1 MPKKSINPTTVSTR
15 SLSPKGAKVQTQRI
29 GIDQT
34 VYLVRFSIKS
44 GPGSCQ
50 LPKSNLL
57 TKTSLNLAAEGV
69 SSSSRMN
76 DLFKA
81 EWTGDPITTRNPDG
95 EEVYL
100 IVPGDVVTMAWCHH
114 KLTYIAQSA
123 QSLGE
128 CLGKEEGWMF
138 APEQFPTLLDRIEL
152 GRARA
157 EQLVAICLAV
167 YDEAHD
173 RHIRR
178 VERIVGKIR
187 TALMNEI
194 DRVSANIDQ
203 AVERARDP
211 DPADLAALRS
221 AQQQLE
227 ILPKFEFK
235 LLKKFP
241 KRGKLAK
248 AIRFGN
254 SEPEP
259 MASMVDLV
267 KENAEAQVAIA
278 QAEEASAAAA
288 IRRTALYGMSAL
300 RETVQEKI
308 EQMIDDFNGHVADA
322 LHTLDGV
329 KGGGRFSTRVAGRV
343 QGHLARL
350 EVLAQLLSRLQAL
363 GDGRNGSL
371 DQGAMLAQL
380 REFKA
385 AFELDER
392 NGGEG
397 RDRLLE
403 RLDGFRVDMQGAILR
418 AQMEG
423 DGADRLA
430 NWAEVGTVLLGDEA
444 GSDGESGPIPLSA
457 VAERDLGILV

>member
-1 MPKKSINPTTVSTR
+1 MPKKSNRLPVVSPR
-15 SLSPKGAKVQTQRI
+15 AISPRGAKVQTQRI
-29 GIDQT
+29 GIEQT
-34 VYLVRFSIKS
+34 VYVVRFSIKS

-50 LPKSNLL
+50 LPSSKLL

-100 IVPGDVVTMAWCHH
+100 IVPGDGVTMAWCHH

-123 QSLGE
+123 QFLGE

-157 EQLVAICLAV
+157 KQLVEICLAV

-173 RHIRR
+173 RHIGR
-178 VERIVGKIR
+178 VERIVGKIK

-194 DRVSANIDQ
+194 DRVSASIEQ
-203 AVERARDP
+203 AVERDREP
-211 DPADLAALRS
+211 DPTDLATLRS

-227 ILPKFEFK
+227 VLPKFEFK

-241 KRGKLAK
+241 KRGRLAK

-259 MASMVDLV
+259 MASMVELV
-267 KENAEAQVAIA
+267 KENAEAQGAIA
-278 QAEEASAAAA
+278 QAEEATAAAA
-288 IRRTALYGMSAL
+288 IRRTALYGLSAM
-300 RETVQEKI
+300 RETVQEKV

-329 KGGGRFSTRVAGRV
+329 KERGQFSTRIANRV

-350 EVLAQLLSRLQAL
+350 EVLAQLLSGLQAL

-380 REFKA
+380 RELKS

-392 NGGEG
+392 NGGSG
-397 RDRLLE
+397 RDHLLE
-403 RLDGFRVDMQGAILR
+403 RLDGFRVEMQGAILQ
-418 AQMEG
+418 AQIEG

-430 NWAEVGTVLLGDEA
+430 SWAEVGMVLLDEA
-444 GSDGESGPIPLSA
+444 GTDKDAIHRSSD
-457 VAERDLGILV
+457 R

>member
-1 MPKKSINPTTVSTR
+1 MPNLVNGP
-15 SLSPKGAKVQTQRI
+15 SPRRAKVQTQRI
-29 GIDQT
+29 GIDQP
-34 VYLVRFSIKS
+34 VYVVRFSVKS

-50 LPKSNLL
+50 LPRSNLL
-57 TKTSLNLAAEGV
+57 TKTALSLAEEGV

-76 DLFKA
+76 DLFRA
-81 EWTGDPITTRNPDG
+81 EWTGDPITTLNPDG
-95 EEVYL
+95 EQVYL

-157 EQLVAICLAV
+157 KQLVEICLTV

-173 RHIRR
+173 RHIGR
-178 VERIVGKIR
+178 VERIVGKIK
-187 TALMNEI
+187 TALMHEI
-194 DRVSANIDQ
+194 DRVSASIEQAIDRDQ
-203 AVERARDP
+203 DP
-211 DPADLAALRS
+211 DPADLASLRS
-221 AQQQLE
+221 TQQQLE

-267 KENAEAQVAIA
+267 KENAEALGAIA

-288 IRRTALYGMSAL
+288 IRRTALYGLSAL
-300 RETVQEKI
+300 QETVQEKI
-308 EQMIDDFNGHVADA
+308 EQMVDDFNGHVADV
-322 LHTLDGV
+322 LYTLDGV
-329 KGGGRFSTRVAGRV
+329 KERGQFSTRIANRV
-343 QGHLARL
+343 QNHLTRL
-350 EVLAQLLSRLQAL
+350 EVLAQILARLQAL
-363 GDGRNGSL
+363 GDGRNDSL
-371 DQGAMLAQL
+371 DQGAILAQL
-380 REFKA
+380 QEFKA

-392 NGGEG
+392 NGGGG

-403 RLDGFRVDMQGAILR
+403 RLDGFRVDMQGAIMR

-430 NWAEVGTVLLGDEA
+430 SWAEVGTGLLGN
-444 GSDGESGPIPLSA
+444 
-457 VAERDLGILV
+457 ER

>member
-1 MPKKSINPTTVSTR
+1 MPKQSIDPTGVSPR
-15 SLSPKGAKVQTQRI
+15 SLSPRGAKVQTQRI

-69 SSSSRMN
+69 SSSARMN

-95 EEVYL
+95 EQVYL

-157 EQLVAICLAV
+157 KQLVEICLAV

-173 RHIRR
+173 RHIGR

-194 DRVSANIDQ
+194 DRVSTSIDQ
-203 AVERARDP
+203 AVDRDQEP
-211 DPADLAALRS
+211 DPADLASLRS

-288 IRRTALYGMSAL
+288 IRRTALYGLSAM
-300 RETVQEKI
+300 RETVLEKI

-322 LHTLDGV
+322 LYTLDGV
-329 KGGGRFSTRVAGRV
+329 RERGRFSPRLANRV
-343 QGHLARL
+343 QGHLDRL
-350 EVLAQLLSRLQAL
+350 EVLAQILSRLQAL
-363 GDGRNGSL
+363 GNGRDGSL
-371 DQGAMLAQL
+371 DQGAMLGQL
-380 REFKA
+380 RELNA

-403 RLDGFRVDMQGAILR
+403 QLDEFRLEMQGAISQ
-418 AQMEG
+418 AQLEG

-430 NWAEVGTVLLGDEA
+430 SWAEMGSGAA
-444 GSDGESGPIPLSA
+444 G
-457 VAERDLGILV
+457 

>member
-1 MPKKSINPTTVSTR
+1 MPKKAINPAGGTPKA
-15 SLSPKGAKVQTQRI
+15 LSPKGAKVQTQRI

-34 VYLVRFSIKS
+34 VYLIRFSIKS

-69 SSSSRMN
+69 SSSARMN

-81 EWTGDPITTRNPDG
+81 EWTGEPITTRNPDG

-138 APEQFPTLLDRIEL
+138 APEQFPTLLERIEL

-157 EQLVAICLAV
+157 KQLVTICLAV

-173 RHIRR
+173 RHLQR
-178 VERIVGKIR
+178 VERIVGKIK

-194 DRVSANIDQ
+194 DRVSASIDQ
-203 AVERARDP
+203 AVDGDP
-211 DPADLAALRS
+211 APADLSALRS

-267 KENAEAQVAIA
+267 KENAEVQGAIA
-278 QAEEASAAAA
+278 QAEEATAAAA
-288 IRRTALYGMSAL
+288 IRHMALYGMSAL

-322 LHTLDGV
+322 LYTLDGV
-329 KGGGRFSTRVAGRV
+329 KERGQFSTRIANRV
-343 QGHLARL
+343 QGHLVRL
-350 EVLAQLLSRLQAL
+350 EVLAQILSRLQAL

-380 REFKA
+380 REFQT

-392 NGGEG
+392 NSGEG
-397 RDRLLE
+397 RAHLLE
-403 RLDGFRVDMQGAILR
+403 RLESFRVDMQGAILG

-430 NWAEVGTVLLGDEA
+430 SWAEVGTVLLDET
-444 GSDGESGPIPLSA
+444 GNSSDLCSG
-457 VAERDLGILV
+457 G

>member
-1 MPKKSINPTTVSTR
+1 M
-15 SLSPKGAKVQTQRI
+15 QTQRI
-29 GIDQT
+29 GIDET

-50 LPKSNLL
+50 LPSSKLL
-57 TKTSLNLAAEGV
+57 TKTALNLAAEGV

-81 EWTGDPITTRNPDG
+81 EWTGEPITTRNPDG
-95 EEVYL
+95 EQVYL
-100 IVPGDVVTMAWCHH
+100 IVPGDMVTMAWCHH

-167 YDEAHD
+167 YDEAHN
-173 RHIRR
+173 RHIGR
-178 VERIVGKIR
+178 VERIVGKIK

-194 DRVSANIDQ
+194 DRVSVSIDQ
-203 AVERARDP
+203 AVDRDRDP
-211 DPADLAALRS
+211 DPADLATLRS

-241 KRGKLAK
+241 KRSKLAK

-278 QAEEASAAAA
+278 QAEAASNAAA
-288 IRRTALYGMSAL
+288 IRRTALYGMSAM
-300 RETVQEKI
+300 RETVQEKV

-329 KGGGRFSTRVAGRV
+329 KGGGRFSTRVANRV

-363 GDGRNGSL
+363 GDGRTGSL
-371 DQGAMLAQL
+371 DQGALLAQL

-403 RLDGFRVDMQGAILR
+403 RLEGFRVDMQRAIVR

-423 DGADRLA
+423 DGADRLSS
-430 NWAEVGTVLLGDEA
+430 WAEAGMVVGDEA
-444 GSDGESGPIPLSA
+444 GGGEDAVYKNSGVRM
-457 VAERDLGILV
+457 VAG

>member
-1 MPKKSINPTTVSTR
+1 
-15 SLSPKGAKVQTQRI
+15 VQTQRI
-29 GIDQT
+29 GIDQP
-34 VYLVRFSIKS
+34 VYVVRFSVKS

-50 LPKSNLL
+50 LPRSNLL
-57 TKTSLNLAAEGV
+57 TKTALSLAEEGV

-76 DLFKA
+76 DLFRA
-81 EWTGDPITTRNPDG
+81 EWKGDPITTLNPDG
-95 EEVYL
+95 EQVYL

-157 EQLVAICLAV
+157 KQLVEICLAV

-173 RHIRR
+173 RHIGR

-187 TALMNEI
+187 TALMHEI
-194 DRVSANIDQ
+194 DRVSASIEQAIDRDQ
-203 AVERARDP
+203 DP
-211 DPADLAALRS
+211 DPADLASLRS
-221 AQQQLE
+221 TQQQLE

-267 KENAEAQVAIA
+267 KENAEALGAIA
-278 QAEEASAAAA
+278 QAEETSAAAA
-288 IRRTALYGMSAL
+288 IRRTALYGLSAL
-300 RETVQEKI
+300 QETVQEKI
-308 EQMIDDFNGHVADA
+308 EQMVDDFNGHVADA
-322 LHTLDGV
+322 LYALDGV
-329 KGGGRFSTRVAGRV
+329 KERGQFSTRIANRV
-343 QGHLARL
+343 QNHLTRL
-350 EVLAQLLSRLQAL
+350 EVLAQILARLQAL
-363 GDGRNGSL
+363 GDGRNNSL
-371 DQGAMLAQL
+371 DQGAILAQL
-380 REFKA
+380 QEFKA

-403 RLDGFRVDMQGAILR
+403 RLDGFRVDMQGAIMR

-430 NWAEVGTVLLGDEA
+430 SWAEVGTGLLGN
-444 GSDGESGPIPLSA
+444 
-457 VAERDLGILV
+457 ER

>member
-1 MPKKSINPTTVSTR
+1 MLNSVTGP
-15 SLSPKGAKVQTQRI
+15 SPRGAKVQTQRI
-29 GIDQT
+29 GIDKT

-50 LPKSNLL
+50 LPGSKLL
-57 TKTSLNLAAEGV
+57 TKTALNLATEGV
-69 SSSSRMN
+69 SSSSRLN
-76 DLFKA
+76 DLFRA
-81 EWTGDPITTRNPDG
+81 EWTGEPITTLNPDG
-95 EEVYL
+95 EQVYL

-138 APEQFPTLLDRIEL
+138 APEQFPTLLERIEL

-157 EQLVAICLAV
+157 KQLVEICLAV
-167 YDEAHD
+167 YDEARD
-173 RHIRR
+173 RHIGR
-178 VERIVGKIR
+178 VERIVGKIK
-187 TALMNEI
+187 TALMHEI
-194 DRVSANIDQ
+194 DRVSLSIDQ
-203 AVERARDP
+203 AVDRDRDP
-211 DPADLAALRS
+211 DPADLATLQA

-241 KRGKLAK
+241 QRGKLAK

-267 KENAEAQVAIA
+267 KENAEAQAAIA
-278 QAEEASAAAA
+278 QAEEAAAAAA
-288 IRRTALYGMSAL
+288 IRRTALYGMATL
-300 RETVQEKI
+300 RETVQEKV
-308 EQMIDDFNGHVADA
+308 EQMIDDFNGHMADA
-322 LHTLDGV
+322 LYTLDGV
-329 KGGGRFSTRVAGRV
+329 KGVGRFSPRLANRV

-350 EVLAQLLSRLQAL
+350 EVLAPILSRLQAL

-380 REFKA
+380 REFQS
-385 AFELDER
+385 AFEVDER
-392 NGGEG
+392 NGGTG

-403 RLDGFRVDMQGAILR
+403 QLDEFRREMQEAILP
-418 AQMEG
+418 AQLEG
-423 DGADRLA
+423 DGTERLA
-430 NWAEVGTVLLGDEA
+430 SWAETGSGAA
-444 GSDGESGPIPLSA
+444 G
-457 VAERDLGILV
+457 